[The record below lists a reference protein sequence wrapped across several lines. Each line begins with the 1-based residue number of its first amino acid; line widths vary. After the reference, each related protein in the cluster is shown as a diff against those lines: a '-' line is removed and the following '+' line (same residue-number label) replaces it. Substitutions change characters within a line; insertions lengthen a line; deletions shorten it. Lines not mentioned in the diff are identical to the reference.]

1 MLVSIINK
9 FLLTFLVM
17 TCLNL
22 IRHLYYFIQ
31 VWLKS
36 DEEES
41 PEKYKISNTSLWVLS
56 ISIGYVI
63 MCIFNGVFI

>member
-1 MLVSIINK
+1 
-9 FLLTFLVM
+9 M

>member
-17 TCLNL
+17 ACLNL